1 MAISSTLLNP
11 GQDEGKIKPPG
22 SPATRLPA
30 NDPPLELY
38 PPRACPAE
46 ISPGLDELVE
56 REFADVYLLIDH
68 LSGRADRK
76 VGTIELEGCPEPG
89 QKANLIDQVCQVRW
103 PASGDQPKP
112 ANQAAVLFKARDKLS
127 ELAAPATGL
136 TVAYT
141 LLVAPGRCG
150 KAELARKAYPHLVE
164 HAKQLRRWLRWLLG
178 IMITGIVLT
187 SLASWYVGYGK
198 LVLSRIDQLD
208 TQRSEITAAFDTLEG
223 LNRTSGQAIPSRGT
237 PSEAW
242 MEDEA
247 DLINRCDRLATTPL
261 PPNGDNSTRLIRAC
275 EAAHQL
281 DNKRIVA
288 DQALDEWGS
297 YWWWLPHSAWALGV
311 AHVEGKGAAANDIAV
326 VERKEQ
332 WSSNL
337 LAILGNY
344 ALPMMYGLL
353 GAAAAA
359 MMNVNQKI
367 RSSRLSPRD
376 RRMSQV
382 QLVLGVITGGC
393 IGLFLTP
400 SGAGTTTTPLSG
412 GGVAFS
418 ASALSFLA
426 GFGVEGVFKM
436 VQNILVTVFGDQPH
450 MSSARPSA

>member
-1 MAISSTLLNP
+1 
-11 GQDEGKIKPPG
+11 
-22 SPATRLPA
+22 
-30 NDPPLELY
+30 
-38 PPRACPAE
+38 
-46 ISPGLDELVE
+46 
-56 REFADVYLLIDH
+56 
-68 LSGRADRK
+68 
-76 VGTIELEGCPEPG
+76 
-89 QKANLIDQVCQVRW
+89 VCKVRW
-103 PASGDQPKP
+103 PGNDDKPEASK
-112 ANQAAVLFKARDKLS
+112 QAAILFKARDKLS

-150 KAELARKAYPHLVE
+150 KAELARKAYPHLIKHAE
-164 HAKQLRRWLRWLLG
+164 HLRTWLRWLLG
-178 IMITGIVLT
+178 IMIVGILLS
-187 SLASWYVGYGK
+187 SLASWYVAYGK
-198 LVLSRIDQLD
+198 LVLSRIEQLD
-208 TQRSEITAAFDTLEG
+208 TQRSEITTAFDAVEG
-223 LNRTSGQAIPSRGT
+223 MNRTAGQAIPARGA

-247 DLINRCDRLATTPL
+247 ELIKRCERIEKSRSSL
-261 PPNGDNSTRLIRAC
+261 NGDTSTHLIRAC
-275 EAAHQL
+275 EAAHEL
-281 DNKRIVA
+281 NEKRLVA

-297 YWWWLPHSAWALGV
+297 YWHWLPQSAWALGV
-311 AHVEGKGAAANDIAV
+311 AHIEGKGEADDDTKV

-332 WSSNL
+332 WSANL
-337 LAILGNY
+337 QAILGNY

-400 SGAGTTTTPLSG
+400 SGAGTTATPLSG
-412 GGVAFS
+412 GTVAFS

-436 VQNILVTVFGDQPH
+436 VQNILVTVFGEPSH
-450 MSSARPSA
+450 MSPAKPGS